1 MRSKRRFYSM
11 IEDKNV
17 IKKFKSRGS
26 YMIVVGTIY
35 DEDCGTRVVIEAFY
49 RKSGQENFEVL
60 FTPETNQ
67 SSYGGYLIDFSD
79 ILRKILNK
87 ANKVTRRWFLRE
99 ARNLVFFESKL
110 EDFLKPNSS
119 ILDWDKIEK
128 NYICRKEKYDNI

>member
-1 MRSKRRFYSM
+1 MGSKRKFYSM

-26 YMIVVGTIY
+26 YRIVVGTIY

-67 SSYGGYLIDFSD
+67 CSYSGYLIDFSD

-128 NYICRKEKYDNI
+128 NYLERKKRYDNI